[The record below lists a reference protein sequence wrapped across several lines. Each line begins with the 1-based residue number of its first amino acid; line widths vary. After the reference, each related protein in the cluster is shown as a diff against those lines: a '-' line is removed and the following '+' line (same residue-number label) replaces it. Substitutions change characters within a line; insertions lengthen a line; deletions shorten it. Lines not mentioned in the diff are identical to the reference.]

1 MLSLQR
7 WRDDAWPSSG
17 QRTDFRSTSGEPKAA
32 YPGTYLASHS
42 AQRAAGQGSAHGPLA
57 LASMQ
62 LPHRITLCTALC
74 SPSASRARDTA
85 ISEPGMQQP
94 YRGSDQIHSC
104 PHVRGGAARLGSA
117 ASAPP
122 ANNCVR
128 SAEFSPRCLR
138 MIRCAADIGR
148 WPRRRHISSYQQH
161 SECIP
166 GHNNYKV
173 STRTTCGRPSL
184 PP

>member
-42 AQRAAGQGSAHGPLA
+42 AQRAAGQGSAHGPRA

-62 LPHRITLCTALC
+62 PPHRTLCTALC

-85 ISEPGMQQP
+85 ISEPGMQQISRIRP
-94 YRGSDQIHSC
+94 DPQLPPRARRGISAQPRQRRPPTIASEALNL
-104 PHVRGGAARLGSA
+104 VRAAPL
-117 ASAPP
+117 
-122 ANNCVR
+122 
-128 SAEFSPRCLR
+128 
-138 MIRCAADIGR
+138 MIQCAADIGR
-148 WPRRRHISSYQQH
+148 WPHRRHISSYQQH

-173 STRTTCGRPSL
+173 STRTTCGRPS
-184 PP
+184 PPL